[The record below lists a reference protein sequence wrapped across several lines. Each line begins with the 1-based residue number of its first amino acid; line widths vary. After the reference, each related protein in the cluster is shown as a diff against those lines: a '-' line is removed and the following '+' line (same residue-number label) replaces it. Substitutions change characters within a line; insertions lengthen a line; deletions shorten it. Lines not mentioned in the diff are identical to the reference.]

1 MTKLLHIK
9 IFILVILITLVKV
22 DLYAQTVLSP
32 AEDVCAGELKQ
43 YKVEGSAGSTI
54 YWSVEGG
61 TVYNGGSPV
70 IDQDL
75 VTPGFQYS
83 ELIVSGESLIG
94 ILWNVTAGDYLV
106 RAFEETAGSCVSA
119 NMDLTVTVSNLPDQS
134 LTLNNSAVCPGGT
147 ASITLTNSESGV
159 NYQLRLDSDDSDVGT
174 AIAGTG
180 GNITFDVNPLVTTV
194 YNVYAENLVSTCGVE
209 LDNKSTVTV
218 EDVIDPVAVCQNVTI
233 QLDASGNTSITPA
246 QIDNGSTDNCTAVA
260 SLEFSLDKTNFTCAD
275 LGANTVVLTVTD
287 ASSNVGT
294 CNAIVTVE
302 DTTKPVA
309 DAASLADVTAQ
320 CEVTSLTA
328 PTATDN
334 CDGAI
339 SGTHSETFPITASK
353 TVVWTYTD
361 GSGNSTTQTQNVLI
375 NDTTDP
381 LADAASLSDVTAQCE
396 VTSLTAPT
404 ATDNCDGAISGTH
417 SETFPITASKTVV
430 WTYTDGSGNTSTQT
444 QNVLIND
451 TTDPLADAASL
462 SDVTAQCE
470 VTSLT
475 APTATDNCDGAIS
488 GTHSETFPITA
499 SKNVVW
505 TYTDGSGNTSTQTQN
520 VLINDT
526 TDPLADAASL
536 SDVTAQCEVTSLT
549 APTATDNCDGAIS
562 GTHSETFP
570 ITASKTVVWTY
581 TDGSGNTSTQTQNVV
596 INDTTD
602 PVIPILSD
610 VIGECTA
617 TAIVP
622 TTTDNC
628 AGVLTGTT
636 SDPLTYN
643 TQGTHVIAWTFD
655 DGNGNSIVVNQ
666 NVIIN
671 DVTSPILADLSDLNI
686 IDCAED
692 ESVIPQVKSFT
703 GLDIQATRYSD
714 NCATSFIVQYR
725 IQLPD
730 SSFAN
735 AYGTK
740 ALGANSLSDPSGFEF
755 PEGISM
761 IHFRV
766 LDASGNISNA
776 QTYTVTVNHKP
787 IPSGI
792 IY

>member
-1 MTKLLHIK
+1 KT
-9 IFILVILITLVKV
+9 VVWTYT
-22 DLYAQTVLSP
+22 DGSGNSTTQT
-32 AEDVCAGELKQ
+32 
-43 YKVEGSAGSTI
+43 
-54 YWSVEGG
+54 
-61 TVYNGGSPV
+61 
-70 IDQDL
+70 
-75 VTPGFQYS
+75 
-83 ELIVSGESLIG
+83 
-94 ILWNVTAGDYLV
+94 
-106 RAFEETAGSCVSA
+106 
-119 NMDLTVTVSNLPDQS
+119 
-134 LTLNNSAVCPGGT
+134 
-147 ASITLTNSESGV
+147 
-159 NYQLRLDSDDSDVGT
+159 
-174 AIAGTG
+174 
-180 GNITFDVNPLVTTV
+180 
-194 YNVYAENLVSTCGVE
+194 
-209 LDNKSTVTV
+209 
-218 EDVIDPVAVCQNVTI
+218 QNVVI
-233 QLDASGNTSITPA
+233 N
-246 QIDNGSTDNCTAVA
+246 
-260 SLEFSLDKTNFTCAD
+260 
-275 LGANTVVLTVTD
+275 
-287 ASSNVGT
+287 
-294 CNAIVTVE
+294 
-302 DTTKPVA
+302 DTTDPVA
-309 DAASLADVTAQ
+309 DAASLSDVTAQ

-339 SGTHSETFPITASK
+339 TGTHSETFPITASK

-361 GSGNSTTQTQNVLI
+361 GSGNSTTQTQNVVI

-381 LADAASLSDVTAQCE
+381 VADAASLSDVTAQCE

-404 ATDNCDGAISGTH
+404 ATDNCDGAIT
-417 SETFPITASKTVV
+417 
-430 WTYTDGSGNTSTQT
+430 
-444 QNVLIND
+444 
-451 TTDPLADAASL
+451 
-462 SDVTAQCE
+462 
-470 VTSLT
+470 
-475 APTATDNCDGAIS
+475 
-488 GTHSETFPITA
+488 
-499 SKNVVW
+499 
-505 TYTDGSGNTSTQTQN
+505 
-520 VLINDT
+520 
-526 TDPLADAASL
+526 
-536 SDVTAQCEVTSLT
+536 
-549 APTATDNCDGAIS
+549 

-643 TQGTHVIAWTFD
+643 TQGTHVIVWTFD

-671 DVTSPILADLSDLNI
+671 DVTSPILTDLSDLNI

-714 NCATSFIVQYR
+714 NCTTSFTVQYR

-735 AYGTK
+735 AFGSAAT
-740 ALGANSLSDPSGFEF
+740 GATSVSDPSGFEF
-755 PEGISM
+755 PEGIST
-761 IHFRV
+761 INFRV
-766 LDASGNISNA
+766 LDASGNISNVKSF
-776 QTYTVTVNHKP
+776 TVTVNHKP

>member
-1 MTKLLHIK
+1 M
-9 IFILVILITLVKV
+9 VKV

-32 AEDVCAGELKQ
+32 AEDVCTGELKQ

-61 TVYNGGSPV
+61 AVYNGGSPV

-218 EDVIDPVAVCQNVTI
+218 EDVIDPVAVCKDITI
-233 QLDASGNTSITPA
+233 QLDASGNASITAA
-246 QIDNGSTDNCTAVA
+246 QIDNGSSDNCGIASMSLSKTDFNCDDVSTNQVVASSNGYSVNIKVWPISVNPVGTTCDYGYDYTVTLGYDISFSGSGIPAGLYTLQGTLGCGGFFSLPNGGGSGTVETANAWRGASDCATITPEILGCTDATIVIDGPGIPNQNISLPLSSPNAVELTVVDNSGNTSTCSANVFVEDNVAPTAICKDITIQLDATGNASIVASDIDGGSSDACGILSMTASMTSFTIANVGENTVTLTVTDNHANVSTCDAIVTVVDDVLPTAICQDITIQLDATGNASITATQIDNGSSDNCTVTA
-260 SLEFSLDKTNFTCAD
+260 SLTLSLDITDFTCAD
-275 LGANTVVLTVTD
+275 LGANTVVLTVQD
-287 ASSNVGT
+287 EAGNVNT
-294 CNAIVTVE
+294 CNAVVTI
-302 DTTKPVA
+302 K
-309 DAASLADVTAQ
+309 DVTPP
-320 CEVTSLTA
+320 VI
-328 PTATDN
+328 PT
-334 CDGAI
+334 
-339 SGTHSETFPITASK
+339 
-353 TVVWTYTD
+353 
-361 GSGNSTTQTQNVLI
+361 
-375 NDTTDP
+375 
-381 LADAASLSDVTAQCE
+381 LSDVT
-396 VTSLTAPT
+396 
-404 ATDNCDGAISGTH
+404 
-417 SETFPITASKTVV
+417 
-430 WTYTDGSGNTSTQT
+430 
-444 QNVLIND
+444 
-451 TTDPLADAASL
+451 
-462 SDVTAQCE
+462 
-470 VTSLT
+470 
-475 APTATDNCDGAIS
+475 
-488 GTHSETFPITA
+488 
-499 SKNVVW
+499 
-505 TYTDGSGNTSTQTQN
+505 
-520 VLINDT
+520 
-526 TDPLADAASL
+526 
-536 SDVTAQCEVTSLT
+536 
-549 APTATDNCDGAIS
+549 
-562 GTHSETFP
+562 
-570 ITASKTVVWTY
+570 
-581 TDGSGNTSTQTQNVV
+581 
-596 INDTTD
+596 
-602 PVIPILSD
+602 
-610 VIGECTA
+610 GECSA
-617 TAIVP
+617 TAVAP
-622 TTTDNC
+622 TTTDAC
-628 AGVLTGTT
+628 AGTIAGTT
-636 SDPLTYN
+636 SDPLTYS
-643 TQGTHVIAWTFD
+643 TQGTHIITWSFT
-655 DGNGNSIVVNQ
+655 DGNGQTVTVNQ
-666 NVIIN
+666 NVIID
-671 DVTSPILADLSDLNI
+671 DVTPPVLADLSDLAI

-692 ESVIPQVKSFT
+692 ESIIPQVKSFT
-703 GLDIQATRYSD
+703 GLGIQATRYSD
-714 NCATSFIVQYR
+714 NCATSFTVQYR

-755 PEGISM
+755 PEGIST
-761 IHFRV
+761 INFRV